1 MFDSFFKS
9 ISRGWGFFKQAID
22 MALKDNDLIKPTVM
36 GFFANIVVGIFFGIP
51 LIVVGI
57 FLSGLG
63 DVGSFILF
71 LAGGIMIFAQYI
83 VSYIFSGMT
92 VAIIYDY
99 LTDGDGNMETAWDMV
114 KREMFNII
122 TLAAASALVTMVTTA
137 LRSGRRNKGLWGAIA
152 SGLANLL
159 DSIWTTATYFV
170 LPAMVIESKN
180 LPTALKRATKIIT
193 SNLLLVGIS
202 EIGIGWIVG
211 GINFVV
217 IAAAV
222 ALAIALAFIPFV
234 GIIFAVVLMVVVIA
248 LTTMASSYIN
258 TAYHTCMFLWAREAE
273 KVQAEGKPLTL
284 QSVRMPAPLA
294 AVMGV

>member
-1 MFDSFFKS
+1 MFQSFTTS
-9 ISRGWGFFKQAID
+9 LSRGWGFFKQAID
-22 MALKDNDLIKPTVM
+22 MAMTDRDLIKPTIM
-36 GFFANIVVGIFFGIP
+36 GFFANLVVGIFFGIP
-51 LIVVGI
+51 LIIAGI

-63 DVGSFILF
+63 DVGNFVMF
-71 LAGGIMIFAQYI
+71 LLGGVMIFAQYI

-99 LTDGDGNMETAWDMV
+99 LTDGDGNMDTAWEMV

-122 TLAAASALVTMVTTA
+122 TLAAASALVTMLTAA

-152 SGLANLL
+152 TGLANLI

-170 LPAMVIESKN
+170 LPAMVIEGLN
-180 LPTALKRATKIIT
+180 LPNALKRATKIIT

-217 IAAAV
+217 ILA
-222 ALAIALAFIPFV
+222 ALALAVALAFIPFV
-234 GIIFAVVLMVVVIA
+234 GIIFAVAWMVVVIA
-248 LTTMASSYIN
+248 LMTMASSYIN

-273 KVQAEGKPLTL
+273 KVQAAGKPLTMK
-284 QSVRMPAPLA
+284 SVPMPAPLA
-294 AVMGV
+294 AVMGA

>member
-9 ISRGWGFFKQAID
+9 INRGWGFFKQAID
-22 MALKDNDLIKPTVM
+22 MAVKDHDLIKPTVM

-51 LIVVGI
+51 LIVIGI
-57 FLSGLG
+57 FLSGMG
-63 DVGSFILF
+63 DVGNFFLF
-71 LAGGIMIFAQYI
+71 LAGGVMIFAQYI

-99 LTDGDGNMETAWDMV
+99 LTDGDGNMDTAWDMV

-122 TLAAASALVTMVTTA
+122 TLAAASALVTMLTTA
-137 LRSGRRNKGLWGAIA
+137 LRSGRRNKGVWGAIA
-152 SGLANLL
+152 AGLANLI
-159 DSIWTTATYFV
+159 DSVWTTATYFV
-170 LPAMVIESKN
+170 LPAMVIESLN
-180 LPTALKRATKIIT
+180 LPNALKRATKIIT

-217 IAAAV
+217 FIV
-222 ALAIALAFIPFV
+222 ALALAVALAFIPFV
-234 GIIFAVVLMVVVIA
+234 GILFAVVLMVVVIA

-273 KVQAEGKPLTL
+273 KVQATGKPLTL
-284 QSVRMPAPLA
+284 QNVPMPAPLA
-294 AVMGV
+294 AVMGA

>member
-22 MALKDNDLIKPTVM
+22 MAVKDHDLIKPTIM

-51 LIVVGI
+51 LIVIGI

-63 DVGSFILF
+63 DVGNFILF
-71 LAGGIMIFAQYI
+71 LAGGVMIFAQYI

-99 LTDGDGNMETAWDMV
+99 LTDGDGNMDTAWDMV

-122 TLAAASALVTMVTTA
+122 TLAAASALVTMLTTA

-152 SGLANLL
+152 TGLANLI
-159 DSIWTTATYFV
+159 DSVWTTATYFV
-170 LPAMVIESKN
+170 LPAMVVESLN
-180 LPTALKRATKIIT
+180 LPGALKRATKIIT

-217 IAAAV
+217 IIA
-222 ALAIALAFIPFV
+222 ALALAVALAFIPLV
-234 GIIFAVVLMVVVIA
+234 GIIFAVAWMVVIIA
-248 LTTMASSYIN
+248 LLTMASSYIN

-273 KVQAEGKPLTL
+273 KVQAAGKPLTL
-284 QSVRMPAPLA
+284 QTVPMPAPLA
-294 AVMGV
+294 AVMGA

>member
-1 MFDSFFKS
+1 
-9 ISRGWGFFKQAID
+9 
-22 MALKDNDLIKPTVM
+22 M
-36 GFFANIVVGIFFGIP
+36 GFFANLVVGVFFGIP
-51 LIVVGI
+51 LIIIGV

-63 DVGSFILF
+63 DVGNFIIF
-71 LAGGIMIFAQYI
+71 LLGGIMIFAQYI

-99 LTDGDGNMETAWDMV
+99 LTDGDGNMDTAWDMV
-114 KREMFNII
+114 KKEMFNII
-122 TLAAASALVTMVTTA
+122 TLAAASALVTMLTSV
-137 LRSGRRNKGLWGAIA
+137 LRSGRRNRGLWGAIA
-152 SGLANLL
+152 AGLANLI

-170 LPAMVIESKN
+170 LPAMVIESLN
-180 LPTALKRATKIIT
+180 LPTSLKRATKIIT

-217 IAAAV
+217 FIAAL
-222 ALAIALAFIPFV
+222 ALAILLAFIPFV
-234 GIIFAVVLMVVVIA
+234 GIIFAVILMVVVMA

-273 KVQAEGKPLTL
+273 KVQATGQPITMQTVK
-284 QSVRMPAPLA
+284 MPAPLA
-294 AVMGV
+294 AVMGA